1 MIKRLTQFATLFLIA
16 VSTPT
21 LAIAQSNYV
30 MPRAVKLDPIVRRTF
45 SSFYVRSF
53 PGGPIQRL
61 YTDGFYPIGWSRD
74 GKFAYYSEPVD
85 EECGCY
91 FAELAIVDLRTDK
104 VLWEFKNKPQ
114 DRADASGAPLPD
126 DMRKLWKRNEKM
138 FVEKLRQHG
147 IVQPV
152 VVRPVSTDRYEI
164 IAGERRWRAAQLAG
178 LVEIPVIVRDVDD
191 KTALEIAIVEN
202 VQRADLNPL
211 EEALGYEQLIAEH
224 GYTQNDLGEIIGKSR
239 SHVANSLRLLKLPDQ
254 VRDMLAA
261 GSLSAGHARALV
273 STSDPATLARTIV
286 SKGMSVRDA
295 ERLAQNDI
303 KAQNDPRPAGTR
315 KDEKDSDTLALER
328 TLSDALG
335 LDVAINHRGNG
346 GQVKISYKTL
356 EQLEEICR
364 LLERR

>member
-1 MIKRLTQFATLFLIA
+1 MIKRLTQCATLFLIA

-138 FVEKLRQHG
+138 FVEKLREHG
-147 IVQPV
+147 IVQ
-152 VVRPVSTDRYEI
+152 
-164 IAGERRWRAAQLAG
+164 
-178 LVEIPVIVRDVDD
+178 
-191 KTALEIAIVEN
+191 TA
-202 VQRADLNPL
+202 RF
-211 EEALGYEQLIAEH
+211 AL
-224 GYTQNDLGEIIGKSR
+224 LGRTFNSGGKSYTAK
-239 SHVANSLRLLKLPDQ
+239 VASVKGDDPDGLNRIRKL
-254 VRDMLAA
+254 
-261 GSLSAGHARALV
+261 
-273 STSDPATLARTIV
+273 
-286 SKGMSVRDA
+286 
-295 ERLAQNDI
+295 N
-303 KAQNDPRPAGTR
+303 
-315 KDEKDSDTLALER
+315 LALSSP
-328 TLSDALG
+328 TLGKKSLYSAEYKGDEMYVSP
-335 LDVAINHRGNG
+335 LDVAVAGAFKSPYENRVAIVMIKVQRGWEG
-346 GQVKISYKTL
+346 PPHTVEAQIAGADLDRGFK
-356 EQLEEICR
+356 R
-364 LLERR
+364 F